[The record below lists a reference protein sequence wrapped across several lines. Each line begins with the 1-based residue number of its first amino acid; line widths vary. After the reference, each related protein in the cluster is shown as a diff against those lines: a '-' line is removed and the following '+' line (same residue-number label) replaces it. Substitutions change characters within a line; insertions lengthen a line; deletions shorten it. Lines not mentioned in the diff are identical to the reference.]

1 MRAVRAV
8 VVESLLIAV
17 LGALFAFV
25 ANAVSPRGLR
35 LNRDYFPGGKN
46 FPALATTNTPAR
58 ETPPVTPGASAN
70 PVDALVQR
78 LARQGLHAAGRA
90 EVIRWFQDPQR
101 EQGLIVFVDAR
112 AEAHYAAGHIPGAWQ
127 FNRYRPE
134 DHLATVLPACLTA
147 IKVVVYCTGGQCED
161 SEFAAIMLRDA
172 GVPAANLFVYPGGMT
187 DWTSARQPV
196 EIRARLSGQLLPP
209 RP

>member
-1 MRAVRAV
+1 MRVVRAV

-17 LGALFAFV
+17 LGALLALG

-35 LNRDYFPGGKN
+35 LNRDYFPAGKTS
-46 FPALATTNTPAR
+46 PASATSVAPAR
-58 ETPPVTPGASAN
+58 ETPPVTPGA
-70 PVDALVQR
+70 PVDAVLQR
-78 LARQGLHAAGRA
+78 LAQQGLRAAGRA

-112 AEAHYAAGHIPGAWQ
+112 DEAHYAAGHIPGAWQ

-147 IKVVVYCTGGQCED
+147 IKVVVYCTGGPCED

-172 GVPAANLFVYPGGMT
+172 GVPAANLFVYPGGIA
-187 DWTSARQPV
+187 DWTAARQPL
-196 EIRARLSGQLLPP
+196 ETGARLSGQRLQQKS
-209 RP
+209 